1 MGTID
6 MGNAKGPL
14 AGIRIVELGGV
25 GPVPFCCM
33 LLSDLGADVIRI
45 DRPPG
50 YDGGQPG
57 DPRFNLLNR
66 GRRSAAFDLKQ
77 PEAAGAMLKLVA
89 RADVLVE
96 GFRPGVAEK
105 LGLGPDACLA
115 ANPALV
121 YGRMTGWGQ
130 DGPLAHAPGHDIN
143 YISLSGVLHAV
154 GAAGGPPVIP
164 LNLAGDF
171 GGGSLYLALGVVSAL
186 LESRR
191 SGKGQVVDAA
201 MVDGSASL
209 MTLFYGMF
217 ASGYWKDER
226 GSNRLD
232 SGAPW
237 YNVYETKDGRWVSV
251 GSNEA
256 RFWRNTLALLGL
268 SEGDMPDQHDRS
280 RWPEIHAKFAAIF
293 RTRTRDEWFA
303 LAEGRE
309 VCIAPVMSLAEAPT
323 HPHLRA
329 RQTFVERDGVVQ
341 PAPAPR
347 FSRTPGAIQSPPAR
361 PGEHTDAVLADWGF
375 TSAELATLR
384 ATGAIARPE
393 RNLPSMS

>member
-1 MGTID
+1 MRD
-6 MGNAKGPL
+6 NQGPL
-14 AGIRIVELGGV
+14 SGVRIVELGGV

-33 LLSDLGADVIRI
+33 LLADLGADVIRI

-50 YDGGQPG
+50 YDGGVPG

-66 GRRSAAFDLKQ
+66 GRRSASFDLKR
-77 PEAAGAMLKLVA
+77 PDAAAAVLKLVA
-89 RADVLVE
+89 KADALVE

-105 LGLGPDACLA
+105 LGLGPAPCLA

-130 DGPLAHAPGHDIN
+130 DGPLAQAPGHDIN
-143 YISLSGVLHAV
+143 YISLTGVLHAI
-154 GAAGGPPVIP
+154 GPADGPPAIP

-171 GGGSLYLALGVVSAL
+171 GGGSLYLALGIVSAI

-191 SGKGQVVDAA
+191 SGEGQVVDAA

-209 MTLFYGMF
+209 MTLCYGLH
-217 ASGYWKDER
+217 ASGYWKDQR
-226 GSNRLD
+226 ASNRLD

-237 YNVYETKDGRWVSV
+237 YNVYETKDGRWLSV
-251 GSNEA
+251 GANEA
-256 RFWRNTLALLGL
+256 RFWRNMLELLGL
-268 SEGDMPDQHDRS
+268 AQADMPDQHDTS
-280 RWPEIHAKFAAIF
+280 RWPEMREKFATIF
-293 RTRTRDEWFA
+293 RTRTRDEWCA

-309 VCIAPVMSLAEAPT
+309 ACFSPVLSMTEAPA

-329 RQTFVERDGVVQ
+329 RGTFVERDGIVQ

-347 FSRTPGAIQSPPAR
+347 FSRTPGAVQRPPAK
-361 PGEHTDAVLADWGF
+361 PGEHTTEALLDWGF
-375 TSAELATLR
+375 SAGELDALR
-384 ATGAIARPE
+384 ESRVIE
-393 RNLPSMS
+393 